1 MSSESATVPATE
13 ITAEDVLWYIPNK
26 IGYARAVT
34 AVISFFTMQNCPIS
48 TAIVYT
54 ASCLLDALD
63 GTMARKYNQ
72 VSRLGAVLDMVT
84 DRSTTAG
91 LLCFLTLA
99 YPTWGPFFQVLL
111 ALDITSHY
119 MHMYASLAISGGSHK
134 NVTKESSALLH
145 LYYSRRDVLFT
156 VCFFNESFFGGLY
169 WMAFDKYYTAGKW
182 IAIISFP
189 LWAFKQFANVIQLQR
204 AALMLATEDAKD
216 ANERN
221 KAK

>member
-1 MSSESATVPATE
+1 MSSAVT
-13 ITAEDVLWYIPNK
+13 TAEDVLWYIPNK
-26 IGYARAVT
+26 IGYARVIT
-34 AVISFFTMQNCPIS
+34 AVISFFTMPSCPIATGFVYS
-48 TAIVYT
+48 T
-54 ASCLLDALD
+54 SCLLDALD

-99 YPTWGPFFQVLL
+99 FPKWAVFFQVLL
-111 ALDITSHY
+111 ALDISSHY
-119 MHMYASLAISGGSHK
+119 MHMYASLAVAGGSHK
-134 NVTKESSALLH
+134 NVTAESSPLLH

-156 VCFFNESFFGGLY
+156 VCFFNETFFGGLY
-169 WMAFDKYYTAGKW
+169 LMAFAKYYTVGKW
-182 IAIISFP
+182 LVILSFP

-216 ANERN
+216 ATA
-221 KAK
+221 KARAK